1 MVVISYWL
9 FHLYESHQIN
19 EMGLDEDESVR
30 KWEALVG
37 NIPAHYFNDD
47 PGRHSQCANAGF
59 QNCPVL
65 QGRSTNFLHV
75 LAKAKLVSDRP
86 KQDVLAILSC
96 VGKHGCPKIGM
107 GAFEGDPAKI
117 LEEAGTPGPLIPL
130 EKVKC
135 KLADGKWLGERCQW
149 KEQHTAFRQLITE
162 LFTVYADPHFGKK
175 CLRGNDTQ
183 KNEAVH
189 SAQAKVMRKD
199 GNVGVSTNYRNAQA
213 VGVLM
218 FDQKANWIVRVAE
231 KMGLRLS
238 PETKKWVEE
247 EVENTKRRAAYQ
259 ASKEGKLK
267 RKQSKA
273 ALHRAKKL
281 GGGAGV
287 HKDGDYVSRG
297 GGLEV
302 ISGF

>member
-1 MVVISYWL
+1 M
-9 FHLYESHQIN
+9 YESHQIN
-19 EMGLDEDESVR
+19 GMGLDEDESVR

-149 KEQHTAFRQLITE
+149 KEQYIAFRKLITE

-189 SAQAKVMRKD
+189 SAQAKMMRKD

-218 FDQKANWIVRVAE
+218 FDQKANWIVRVAK

-238 PETKKWVEE
+238 PDTKKWVEE
-247 EVENTKRRAAYQ
+247 EVEKTKKKGSIPSLQGREVEEEAEQ
-259 ASKEGKLK
+259 SCTPQSKEVG
-267 RKQSKA
+267 R
-273 ALHRAKKL
+273 RC
-281 GGGAGV
+281 
-287 HKDGDYVSRG
+287 RRT
-297 GGLEV
+297 
-302 ISGF
+302 